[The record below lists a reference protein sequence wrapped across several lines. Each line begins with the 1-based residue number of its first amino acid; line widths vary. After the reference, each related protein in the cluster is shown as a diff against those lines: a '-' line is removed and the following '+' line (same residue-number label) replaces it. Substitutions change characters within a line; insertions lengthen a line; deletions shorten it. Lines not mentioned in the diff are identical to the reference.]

1 MTKKKLIITI
11 TSLCLVVVAAVAAVV
26 GIIAATQ
33 VNVKSTLKITYTP
46 QDTVYA
52 TVDLAYRKDGAKE
65 STAIGSQIVL
75 NYQTANNTSSEIPE
89 STLELAESEKFVIY
103 EFKFANTITA
113 TQDKTSIKITAPSG
127 TFYTATN
134 MNVKYGFSNT
144 QLTDWSYNGVN
155 TLVGTNTTELTI
167 AKGGTG
173 YYYIAV
179 QRQEENKGSFEATSS
194 ALNFVLTAVA
204 PATA

>member
-52 TVDLAYRKDGAKE
+52 TVDLAYRKDGATS
-65 STAIGSQIVL
+65 STTIGTQIVL
-75 NYQTANNTSSEIPE
+75 NYQTANNSTSEIPE
-89 STLELAESEKFVIY
+89 STLQLAETEEFVIY
-103 EFKFANTITA
+103 EFTFKNTITA
-113 TQDKTSIKITAPSG
+113 DQDKTSIKITAPSG

-134 MNVKYGFSNT
+134 MNVKYGFSNAKI
-144 QLTDWSYNGVN
+144 TDWTYDAVS
-155 TLVGTNTTELTI
+155 TLVGTGTTEMTI
-167 AKGGTG
+167 AKNATG

-194 ALNFVLTAVA
+194 ALAFVLSAVTPSA
-204 PATA
+204 